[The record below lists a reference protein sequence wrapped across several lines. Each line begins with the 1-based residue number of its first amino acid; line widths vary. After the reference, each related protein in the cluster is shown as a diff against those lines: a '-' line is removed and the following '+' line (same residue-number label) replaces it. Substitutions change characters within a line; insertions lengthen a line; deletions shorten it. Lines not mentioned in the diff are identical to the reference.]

1 MKTWQAVSLGVI
13 VGLLLSGLILLLIL
27 PQRGEPIQL
36 ATSTPDAGAQ
46 NTPTPD
52 TIEVYVIGAVTN
64 PGVYV
69 LPAGSRVHEA
79 VTSAGGAAADADL
92 ERVNL
97 SAFLADGQRL
107 YLPRVGELVPP
118 EDTSRLPGGPDASSP
133 MVNINSADA
142 QTLVTLP
149 GIGETKAAAILSYRS
164 LHGPFTSLD
173 ELLNVPGIGQV
184 ILDDIRSLIT
194 LGP

>member
-13 VGLLLSGLILLLIL
+13 VGLLLSGLILLLVL

-36 ATSTPDAGAQ
+36 ATSTPDARAQ
-46 NTPTPD
+46 PTPTPD
-52 TIEVYVIGAVTN
+52 TIEVYVIGAVAN

-69 LPAGSRVHEA
+69 LSAGSRVHEA

-107 YLPRVGELVPP
+107 YLPRVGELCRRKILPACQAARTRAHSWS
-118 EDTSRLPGGPDASSP
+118 TSTAP
-133 MVNINSADA
+133 MRK
-142 QTLVTLP
+142 P
-149 GIGETKAAAILSYRS
+149 
-164 LHGPFTSLD
+164 
-173 ELLNVPGIGQV
+173 
-184 ILDDIRSLIT
+184 
-194 LGP
+194 